1 MLKMQ
6 NSPPPPP
13 FELVSPG
20 FVKENDDPSSEI
32 KGKISISY
40 LPPPSE
46 AFRHQA

>member
-1 MLKMQ
+1 ML

-20 FVKENDDPSSEI
+20 FVKENDDPGSEI

-40 LPPPSE
+40 LPPPFE
-46 AFRHQA
+46 AFRHLA